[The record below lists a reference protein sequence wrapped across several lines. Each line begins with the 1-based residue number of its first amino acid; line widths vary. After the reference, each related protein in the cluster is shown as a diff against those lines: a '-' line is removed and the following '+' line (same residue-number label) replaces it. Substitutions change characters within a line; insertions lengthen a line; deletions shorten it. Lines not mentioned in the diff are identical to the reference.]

1 MDESANALLVVSN
14 RGPVHFEWDAAA
26 GTLHAKR
33 AAGGLV
39 NTLGPGAH
47 LHAAR
52 WLAAS
57 TSEDDMRPEAA
68 RLLANDRIGF
78 WPVSV
83 EPETYR
89 AYYDIVSNQT
99 LWFCLHGLWDSPRR
113 PRFDRRWWQAWES
126 YIRVNEVF
134 VDEVDKAAPPGAT
147 VLIQDYQLA
156 LTPARVAK
164 RRPDLSIC
172 SFVHTPWCS
181 PDELSALPDEV
192 AAAVLEGLAG
202 GGPVGFHSKR
212 WSDAFQACVET
223 VLERPAD
230 TFVAAAAVDADELA
244 RVAAS
249 DECESERRKLR
260 AAVGDRQLI
269 VRVDRLE
276 LSKNVLRGFWAYE
289 ELLEV
294 RPDLRGKVVFA
305 ALVYPS
311 RVGLAEYQAYGQEV
325 LSLASRI
332 NDRWGTSEWTPILV
346 HPEDNYPRSVAAL
359 RSYDVLLVNPL
370 RDGLNLVSMEGP
382 STNERDGVLVLS
394 RQAGSAVELGDAAI
408 SVNPFDVSAT
418 ANALARALDLPAE
431 QRRLNAERLREA
443 ASRRTP
449 QAWFDD
455 LVAAARSRHG
465 RHSPSSV

>member
-1 MDESANALLVVSN
+1 MDEGADALLVVSN
-14 RGPVHFEWDAAA
+14 RGPVHFEWDAASGA
-26 GTLHAKR
+26 LQAKR

-47 LHAAR
+47 RHEAR

-83 EPETYR
+83 NPELYR

-113 PRFDRRWWQAWES
+113 PRFDRHWWQAWDT
-126 YIRVNEVF
+126 YKQVNELF
-134 VDEVDKAAPPGAT
+134 AAEVDRAAPPAAT
-147 VLIQDYQLA
+147 VLVQDYQLA
-156 LTPARVAK
+156 LTPALVAR
-164 RRPDLSIC
+164 RRPDLRIC

-192 AAAVLEGLAG
+192 AATVLDGLVG
-202 GGPVGFHSKR
+202 GGPVGFHSQR
-212 WSDAFQACVET
+212 WADAFRACVEA
-223 VLERPAD
+223 VLARPAD
-230 TFVAAAAVDADELA
+230 TFVATAAVDSEDLA
-244 RVAAS
+244 AVAAS
-249 DECESERRKLR
+249 DACESEHRKLR
-260 AAVGDRQLI
+260 AAVGDRRLI

-289 ELLEV
+289 ELLEA
-294 RPDLRGKVVFA
+294 RPDLRGRVVFA

-332 NDRWGTSEWTPILV
+332 NDRWGTPDWTPILV

-370 RDGLNLVSMEGP
+370 RDGLNLVAKEGP
-382 STNERDGVLVLS
+382 SVNERDGVLVLS
-394 RQAGSAVELGDAAI
+394 TQAGASVELGDSAI
-408 SVNPFDVSAT
+408 GVNPFDVSAT
-418 ANALARALDLPAE
+418 AKALAEALDMPAD
-431 QRRLNAERLREA
+431 QRRLTAERLRKA

-449 QAWFDD
+449 QDWFDD
-455 LVAAARSRHG
+455 LVDAARSRG
-465 RHSPSSV
+465 GPYAL

>member
-1 MDESANALLVVSN
+1 MDEGADALLVVSN
-14 RGPVHFEWDAAA
+14 RGPVGFEWDAAT
-26 GTLHAKR
+26 GGLQAKR

-47 LHAAR
+47 RYGAR

-57 TSEDDMRPEAA
+57 TSEADMRPEAA
-68 RLLANDRIGF
+68 QLLANERIGF

-83 EPETYR
+83 DPEMYR

-113 PRFDRRWWQAWES
+113 PRFDRHWWRAWES
-126 YIRVNEVF
+126 YKRVNELF
-134 VDEVDKAAPPGAT
+134 AGEVDRAAPLGAT
-147 VLIQDYQLA
+147 VLVQDYQLA
-156 LTPARVAK
+156 LTPAMVAK
-164 RRPDLSIC
+164 RRPDLRLC

-192 AAAVLEGLAG
+192 AATVLEGLAG
-202 GGPVGFHSKR
+202 GGPVGFHSER
-212 WSDAFQACVET
+212 WAGAFRACVEAA
-223 VLERPAD
+223 LARPAD
-230 TFVAAAAVDADELA
+230 TFVATAAVDTDDLA
-244 RVAAS
+244 TVAAS
-249 DECESERRKLR
+249 DACESELRKLR
-260 AAVGDRQLI
+260 SAVGDRQLI

-294 RPDLRGKVVFA
+294 RPDLRGRVVFA

-332 NDRWGTSEWTPILV
+332 NARWGTSDWTPILV

-370 RDGLNLVSMEGP
+370 RDGLNLVAKEGP
-382 STNERDGVLVLS
+382 SVNERDGVLVLS
-394 RQAGSAVELGDAAI
+394 TQAGASVELGDAAI

-418 ANALARALDLPAE
+418 ANALAEALNLPSY
-431 QRRLNAERLREA
+431 QRRLTAGRLRTA
-443 ASRRTP
+443 AAKRTP
-449 QAWFDD
+449 YDWFDD
-455 LVAAARSRHG
+455 LVAAARRD
-465 RHSPSSV
+465 RRPSSP